1 MRSFDQVIN
10 SVDRKWSKMVEN
22 GRGSQIGRMSSVEMG
37 VYKTPIFDRSTM
49 FDSQFDVSKQKG

>member
-22 GRGSQIGRMSSVEMG
+22 GRGSQIGRMSNVEMG

-49 FDSQFDVSKQKG
+49 FDSQFDVSK